1 MEKKHGSKGFP
12 MPKDHHETAQGELS
26 HECKRKYATEMGN
39 PQSLDK
45 MTSGLANY
53 VKKHPMKYE

>member
-1 MEKKHGSKGFP
+1 MKEKKGIRSAK
-12 MPKDHHETAQGELS
+12 MPSNHNETAQGELG
-26 HECKRKYATEMGN
+26 HESKLKYATEFGN

-53 VKKHPMKYE
+53 AKKNKMKYE